1 MGRLGGT
8 LKRVLIGTLEQF
20 PEGRIH
26 GLEVEGRKL
35 VLVNLEGTLHVLE
48 GICTHEYAELQGGFL
63 LAGRITCPLH
73 LSQFD
78 VETGEAIN
86 PPAEEPLRRY
96 QVVVED
102 QSVYIL
108 LD

>member
-1 MGRLGGT
+1 V
-8 LKRVLIGTLEQF
+8 KRVLIGRLEDF

-26 GLEVEGRKL
+26 AVEAEGRKL
-35 VLVNLEGTLHVLE
+35 VVVNLEGTLHALD

-78 VETGEAIN
+78 VETGEALN
-86 PPAEEPLRRY
+86 PPAEEPLRKY
-96 QVVVED
+96 GIDVENRA
-102 QSVYIL
+102 VYL
-108 LD
+108 LLE